1 MKKSIALIALSL
13 GVTSAFAQDL
23 TSKKGEPFLPE
34 AGEWSV
40 GIDATPVLNYLGN
53 FFGKTGP
60 NVAPT
65 WNHYSL
71 NQTITG
77 KYFKDASTAYRATIR
92 IGLNNQKN
100 KNAVATFAAPAAGD
114 VGALAEAPEQKFD
127 TRRASTRNLVLG
139 VGIEKRRGK
148 TRLQGIYGADLLVW
162 GGNTKES
169 FKYGNSLTQTDD
181 AATAFN
187 ENLDVGNGAYT
198 TDWNTVNI
206 TYVSNETAA
215 INGYQQVDG
224 ARALKR
230 KTNGRIGVGV
240 RAFIGVEYFV
250 VPKISIGGE
259 FGWGVGYQLN
269 TKNKATWDAE
279 GTGTAAGSTQ
289 AAGEI
294 KAKDATNGGGQFV
307 IDTDRNAIN
316 AANYNLMGGSG
327 TLRLNFYF

>member
-1 MKKSIALIALSL
+1 MKKSIALVALAFS
-13 GVTSAFAQDL
+13 VTGAFAQDL

-40 GIDATPVLNYLGN
+40 GIDATPFLNYFGN

-65 WNHYSL
+65 WNNYSL

-77 KYFKDASTAYRATIR
+77 KKMKDANTAYRATIR

-100 KNAVATFAAPAAGD
+100 KNAVAEFVAPTAITS
-114 VGALAEAPEQKFD
+114 ALAETAEQKFD
-127 TRRASTRNLVLG
+127 VRRASTRNIVLG
-139 VGIEKRRGK
+139 VGLEKRRGK

-162 GGNTKES
+162 GGNTRET
-169 FKYGNSLTQTDD
+169 FKYGNDLTQTTD
-181 AATAFN
+181 AVIG
-187 ENLDVGNGAYT
+187 NLDADGNGTATVYT
-198 TDWNTVNI
+198 TDWNAVNPAYA
-206 TYVSNETAA
+206 TNVVAA
-215 INGYQQVDG
+215 APGYTNVDG

-240 RAFIGVEYFV
+240 RAFVGVEYFV
-250 VPKISIGGE
+250 APKVSIGGE

-279 GTGTAAGSTQ
+279 GTAVGGTTQ
-289 AAGEI
+289 ERKEI
-294 KAKDATNGGGQFV
+294 KTKDATNGGGQFI

-316 AANYNLMGGSG
+316 SATYNLIGGSG